1 MRSKQKILREIEL
14 KENTIVEL
22 NEYYLRPEATQEEIE
37 KGDVI
42 IDTLFDEL
50 DVLRNE
56 LEKIR

>member
-22 NEYYLRPEATQEEIE
+22 NEHYLRPEATQEEIE

-56 LEKIR
+56 LENIR